1 MTVLTIT
8 KEHLLVKAEEYIN
21 GNKGIDP
28 SFLLTAAF
36 SASVLSK
43 KQAADALGVQVNQV
57 AKFTSPRNSM
67 TKKAAKNLAEAILSA
82 S

>member
-1 MTVLTIT
+1 MTVLTIS
-8 KEHLLVKAEEYIN
+8 KEHLLDKASDFIK

-36 SASVLSK
+36 STSVLSK
-43 KQAADALGVQVNQV
+43 QQAADAMGVQVNQV

-67 TKKAAKNLAEAILSA
+67 TKKAAKSLAQAIISA
-82 S
+82 P